1 MSSKMHY
8 RSVEEN
14 KDYMLVDVKFD
25 IACMTIKED
34 IEKDVYSELQSIY
47 FKLFQFERENKRS
60 YIQEPIAIRKD
71 SLVGQYILSHPEI
84 CINEDFDVTYDKI
97 VNAYSVATF
106 EDNTKMAN
114 KILPLFKGRISGSRD
129 ELGEVCSLVVL
140 DYILSNGDFK
150 EYLKKKDGILNTQ
163 SKEYYVYE
171 DGSYS
176 RRALDSEKGKA
187 KVKSSVN
194 N

>member
-60 YIQEPIAIRKD
+60 YIQEPIAIR
-71 SLVGQYILSHPEI
+71 
-84 CINEDFDVTYDKI
+84 
-97 VNAYSVATF
+97 
-106 EDNTKMAN
+106 
-114 KILPLFKGRISGSRD
+114 
-129 ELGEVCSLVVL
+129 
-140 DYILSNGDFK
+140 
-150 EYLKKKDGILNTQ
+150 
-163 SKEYYVYE
+163 
-171 DGSYS
+171 
-176 RRALDSEKGKA
+176 
-187 KVKSSVN
+187 
-194 N
+194 